1 MNKNVR
7 RLTLA
12 AAVSLAIA
20 GSNAMAEEMEEIVVK
35 GDLGSLPGERVES
48 VFGFEKSI
56 LETPRSASTV
66 SEEMMD
72 RFNMAD
78 IDELVAVAPGT
89 SLSRSSVLPV
99 HLMSEERPARP
110 ISEEWN
116 DWITWQLPNAY
127 WRL

>member
-12 AAVSLAIA
+12 AAAGLAIA
-20 GSNAMAEEMEEIVVK
+20 GSNALAEEMEEVVVK

-66 SEEMMD
+66 
-72 RFNMAD
+72 
-78 IDELVAVAPGT
+78 
-89 SLSRSSVLPV
+89 
-99 HLMSEERPARP
+99 
-110 ISEEWN
+110 
-116 DWITWQLPNAY
+116 
-127 WRL
+127 

>member
-12 AAVSLAIA
+12 AAVGLAIA

-56 LETPRSASTV
+56 LERHAL
-66 SEEMMD
+66 
-72 RFNMAD
+72 R
-78 IDELVAVAPGT
+78 
-89 SLSRSSVLPV
+89 R
-99 HLMSEERPARP
+99 RYRKK
-110 ISEEWN
+110 
-116 DWITWQLPNAY
+116 
-127 WRL
+127 

>member
-12 AAVSLAIA
+12 AAVGLAIA

-56 LETPRSASTV
+56 LETPRSCLLYTSP
-66 SEEMMD
+66 SPRD
-72 RFNMAD
+72 R
-78 IDELVAVAPGT
+78 T
-89 SLSRSSVLPV
+89 RSRMPSS
-99 HLMSEERPARP
+99 A
-110 ISEEWN
+110 
-116 DWITWQLPNAY
+116 
-127 WRL
+127 